1 MSNQLSVLLP
11 LVNEADTHRTNL
23 TTISKMKGKSVRV
36 MADTVARVSVI
47 KGKFLKKPMVM
58 FPFPQFRLGKT
69 AYT

>member
-1 MSNQLSVLLP
+1 
-11 LVNEADTHRTNL
+11 
-23 TTISKMKGKSVRV
+23 MKGKSVRV